1 MEWLFYTIAF
11 LIAVAITASAVYALH
26 WAVKSGQF
34 HNLEKGATTIFDEE
48 EPMGVPTDF
57 TLGKPPAR
65 PTAPR
70 ARTAP
75 KKP

>member
-1 MEWLFYTIAF
+1 MEWLFYTVAF

-34 HNLEKGATTIFDEE
+34 RDLEKGATTIFDDE
-48 EPMGVPTDF
+48 EPMGTPTDF

-65 PTAPR
+65 RSA
-70 ARTAP
+70 ARPPAP
-75 KKP
+75 KQP